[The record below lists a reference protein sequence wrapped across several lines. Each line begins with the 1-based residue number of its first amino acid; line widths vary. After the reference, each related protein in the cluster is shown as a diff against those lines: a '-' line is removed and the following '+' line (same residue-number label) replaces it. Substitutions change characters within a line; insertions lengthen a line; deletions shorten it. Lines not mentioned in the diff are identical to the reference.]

1 MSTTTSSWW
10 PAAIAAADETLY
22 ARAGFGRTSGLGVRP
37 ALLVIDV
44 QYRTVGHERVPIT
57 EAMNEFPTA
66 TGDRGWDAVDRIA
79 QVLTAAREAAIPI
92 FHPHVAPKTKLTAG
106 GYAAKT
112 PTLASTGAG
121 AYDFVTGAAPR
132 DDEPLIAKDHPSA
145 FFATGLLTHLVQ
157 RGVDTVLLTG
167 ATTSGCVR
175 ASAVDAFSYGFR
187 VGIVGDAVFDRL
199 DVVHEVALFDLAA
212 KYADVMTAD
221 AAGGYLRGLGRESA

>member
-1 MSTTTSSWW
+1 MSSSWW
-10 PAAIAAADETLY
+10 PTALAAADETLY
-22 ARAGFGRTSGLGVRP
+22 DRAGFGRVSGLGVRP

-44 QYRTVGHERVPIT
+44 QYRTVGHSRVPID

-66 TGDRGWDAVDRIA
+66 TGNRGWGAVDRIA
-79 QVLTAAREAAIPI
+79 VLLASARKAGIPV

-106 GYAAKT
+106 GYAGKT

-121 AYDFVTGAAPR
+121 AYDFVAEAAPR

-157 RGVDTVLLTG
+157 RGVDTVLLAG

-187 VGIVGDAVFDRL
+187 VGVVGDAVFDRL
-199 DVVHEVALFDLAA
+199 DVVHEVALFDLAS
-212 KYADVMTAD
+212 KYADVLSVSEID
-221 AAGGYLRGLGRESA
+221 AYFGKIA

>member
-1 MSTTTSSWW
+1 MSSSWW
-10 PAAIAAADETLY
+10 PTAIAAADETLY
-22 ARAGFGRTSGLGVRP
+22 ARAGFGRASGLGVRP

-44 QYRTVGHERVPIT
+44 QYRTVGHERAPIA
-57 EAMNEFPTA
+57 EAMTEFPTA
-66 TGDRGWDAVDRIA
+66 TGDRGWQAVDRISR
-79 QVLTAAREAAIPI
+79 VLTAARGAGIPV

-121 AYDFVTGAAPR
+121 AYDFVTGAAPG
-132 DDEPLIAKDHPSA
+132 DGEPLIAKDHPSA

-157 RGVDTVLLTG
+157 RGVDTVLLAG

-187 VGIVGDAVFDRL
+187 VGVIGDAVFDRL
-199 DVVHEVALFDLAA
+199 DVVHEVALFDLAS
-212 KYADVMTAD
+212 KYADVMSAD
-221 AAGGYLRGLGRESA
+221 ETTGYLGGLG

>member
-1 MSTTTSSWW
+1 MSSSWW
-10 PAAIAAADETLY
+10 PTAIAAADETLY
-22 ARAGFGRTSGLGVRP
+22 ARAGFGRASGLGVRP
-37 ALLVIDV
+37 AVLVIDV

-57 EAMNEFPTA
+57 EAMDEFPTA
-66 TGDRGWDAVDRIA
+66 TGTRGWDAVGNIA
-79 QVLTAAREAAIPI
+79 RVLSSAREAGVPV

-106 GYAAKT
+106 GYAGKT

-121 AYDFVTGAAPR
+121 AYDFVAEAAPR

-199 DVVHEVALFDLAA
+199 DVVHEVALFDLAS
-212 KYADVMTAD
+212 KYADILTAD
-221 AAGGYLRGLGRESA
+221 ATEAFLKGLA